1 MTTTDTER
9 IRKLYDALRADLCSG
24 VTRGLAAGRFVL
36 AARELIKLAKRID
49 GKPSSGLGAKA
60 DVAAQPCYFSV

>member
-24 VTRGLAAGRFVL
+24 VTRGSLPARL
-36 AARELIKLAKRID
+36 SSRARELIKLAKRID
-49 GKPSSGLGAKA
+49 GKPSSGLRAKT